1 MRDRVMS
8 QSNLPQIYTVEEVAK
23 YLRKSK
29 QTIRKLVKQGKI
41 PAVKIGGSWMITET
55 TLQRLLAGEIDTED

>member
-1 MRDRVMS
+1 MS